1 MELRVKAHH
10 FPGTIGKDTLAEFYP
25 LLQMGEYLH
34 IGKACT
40 FGLGKYESG
49 LL

>member
-1 MELRVKAHH
+1 MNLGGFLGQIVFEGN
-10 FPGTIGKDTLAEFYP
+10 FGEFYP

-40 FGLGKYESG
+40 FGLGKYEITI
-49 LL
+49 L